1 MLCVTSWRDV
11 PDRLTQIRLKDDPRR
26 NVLQLDGL
34 AKFGELDGFP
44 PLRGQALSDVSVEK
58 IEEIIGAQGDPAEAP

>member
-1 MLCVTSWRDV
+1 MLYVTSWRDV
-11 PDRLTQIRLKDDPRR
+11 LDLLKQVKLKDGRR
-26 NVLQLDGL
+26 SNVLQLDGL

-58 IEEIIGAQGDPAEAP
+58 IQEIIGAQGDPAEAP

>member
-1 MLCVTSWRDV
+1 MLYVTSWRDV
-11 PDRLTQIRLKDDPRR
+11 LDLLKQVKLKDDRR
-26 NVLQLDGL
+26 SNVLQLDGL

-58 IEEIIGAQGDPAEAP
+58 IQEIIGAQGDPAEAP